1 MFSVIQCGKFWSKVL
16 GKVLFC
22 VHIPHICISFFSF
35 LVAGAQNTSLLWIL
49 VLCVGGMFSGKWW
62 LGKRSE
68 AAGAE
73 GSAADAASK
82 TLIQLSLNL
91 NSRVLPL
98 SFAYRTWAFKSP
110 SSMKW
115 KATFLST
122 SCFFA
127 CRSRCQ
133 SSHHSCQLRPCT

>member
-1 MFSVIQCGKFWSKVL
+1 MFSVIQCGKSWSKVL

-62 LGKRSE
+62 LGKWSE

-98 SFAYRTWAFKSP
+98 SLHTECEHSRALLQWNGKLLFCPLHAF
-110 SSMKW
+110 
-115 KATFLST
+115 
-122 SCFFA
+122 CA

-133 SSHHSCQLRPCT
+133 SSHHSCQLHPCT